1 MSKFVVGVTGTKKNQ
16 KEERGR
22 GNEAY
27 IDDESILPSSS
38 QEETNDSAI
47 SKQMHRDT
55 SASYQVDQTS
65 GVTDVKVTI
74 VDDVEQET
82 SSADE
87 VDDTTQQSEAPP
99 RSDAQSSVRSE
110 TEKTESGQYQD
121 HEEVIRADHGVDENG
136 EQQAPNAEDNRD
148 PENNQKRS
156 ESTSLNQQ
164 FANHAVAVICLLLC
178 VSACLVNIASIFLTV
193 SCLWGLSPDV
203 SDGNVVYSK
212 GNNTITCDPYESQE
226 NIPYNLIDLLL
237 ALQPIVV
244 IVLWKYGGIAER
256 IEKYEEKGDYEEAKK
271 DQYYRR
277 RRTGYFVMITIALFF
292 LLHCVE
298 CATCSFS
305 SPTIFFGT
313 LVRGV
318 PKSVCPW
325 LSLLFHLV
333 FPGYCLYCWYATK
346 MACVL
351 RRRAYYIRKYI
362 QSGKSSTIFDENVGR
377 PDIIRRKLNDNIFHD
392 KWHSEVWE
400 NISFLMNI
408 MMFFSATLVLLY
420 THVYVSEVRLTLG
433 EWTTH
438 FMRLVSIATLSVVP
452 YIHVAFACV
461 RVTEAYSYIA
471 ESMGGAFQESYSHT
485 SIQES
490 HENSLDISQE
500 PAGLDGRT
508 CPSTQNRDGENTSL
522 ERLEYLIQWQFL
534 QSKVYK
540 KCKDG
545 LTSGI
550 LGSSYTTRS
559 GVHLASLGVII
570 AMTWEVL
577 DRLNDFDVER
587 AIALGN
593 TRQEAFIVTLFGVL
607 AFLLWISAASILL
620 CYRLTHKI
628 CDCTKCFAPHAVNRR
643 LIVYI
648 VLTILYFLGINS
660 ASFRLCCWYATNM
673 ACVLRRRAKKIK
685 EKSEQLFGSDNQ
697 TKDPRAILK
706 ELYKDLLYDTWGD
719 KVWKNISF
727 VMNIMMY
734 IAVILVLLYTHVY
747 ISEVELTLGQWFS
760 HFMRLLTIASLAL
773 TPYMHVAFACVRVT
787 EAFKKMSEKSIEA
800 ERKDYHTD
808 SKHNDHIAD
817 YESRDSDHVDMGDI
831 AVQCGIPSER
841 EKRADRIK
849 NRVQVTK
856 AMKARR
862 NDLTFEDS
870 HTNQSAKSEEVKI
883 AIEIKEIVQS
893 SERRAQWARLIKEI
907 AKAQDTVLYNG
918 ILSSLYTTRNGVH
931 WTMLGMV
938 GAVAWEVLDHLNAF
952 DESKVSDTSKE
963 RFMVALF
970 GALALA
976 AGMSGVLFVLFWQI
990 CGCCGCGN
998 VPFKKTCCTNL
1009 SYKTGETDKT
1019 KTKICLV
1026 AFATLILW
1034 STIYTCFYF
1043 AVSED
1048 NDCTM
1053 ELNPL
1058 VT

>member
-1 MSKFVVGVTGTKKNQ
+1 MADNRRSQSIKSL
-16 KEERGR
+16 GR
-22 GNEAY
+22 
-27 IDDESILPSSS
+27 
-38 QEETNDSAI
+38 
-47 SKQMHRDT
+47 
-55 SASYQVDQTS
+55 
-65 GVTDVKVTI
+65 
-74 VDDVEQET
+74 
-82 SSADE
+82 
-87 VDDTTQQSEAPP
+87 QSTPGLLNFNP
-99 RSDAQSSVRSE
+99 DNWNQSS
-110 TEKTESGQYQD
+110 
-121 HEEVIRADHGVDENG
+121 
-136 EQQAPNAEDNRD
+136 
-148 PENNQKRS
+148 NNQKTQDNPAFRDDEEAGSAGTTESQQEESPSSMEQGVNNGQTSDPKPLPCKNIIVIVLSLLFCFIGCINYIGSIGLEVLCMWDLNLGRS
-156 ESTSLNQQ
+156 MANSVAGMHTNQTWSRI
-164 FANHAVAVICLLLC
+164 N
-178 VSACLVNIASIFLTV
+178 
-193 SCLWGLSPDV
+193 D
-203 SDGNVVYSK
+203 
-212 GNNTITCDPYESQE
+212 TCDPAKSQE
-226 NIPYNLIDLLL
+226 DIPYDLIDLVLYI
-237 ALQPIVV
+237 QPAIVV
-244 IVLWKYGGIAER
+244 IFWKFKLAKHVDEYEGGYGTDKQ
-256 IEKYEEKGDYEEAKK
+256 EKN
-271 DQYYRR
+271 YRL
-277 RRTGYFVMITIALFF
+277 RRTCYFISLNWLFLF
-292 LLHCVE
+292 LFHCVE
-298 CATCSFS
+298 CTSCSFLN
-305 SPTIFFGT
+305 PNVVFGT
-313 LVRGV
+313 AIEIIN
-318 PKSVCPW
+318 KTACPW
-325 LSLLFHLV
+325 
-333 FPGYCLYCWYATK
+333 
-346 MACVL
+346 
-351 RRRAYYIRKYI
+351 
-362 QSGKSSTIFDENVGR
+362 
-377 PDIIRRKLNDNIFHD
+377 
-392 KWHSEVWE
+392 
-400 NISFLMNI
+400 ISIAFQM
-408 MMFFSATLVLLY
+408 TLVP
-420 THVYVSEVRLTLG
+420 VYS
-433 EWTTH
+433 
-438 FMRLVSIATLSVVP
+438 
-452 YIHVAFACV
+452 
-461 RVTEAYSYIA
+461 
-471 ESMGGAFQESYSHT
+471 
-485 SIQES
+485 
-490 HENSLDISQE
+490 
-500 PAGLDGRT
+500 
-508 CPSTQNRDGENTSL
+508 
-522 ERLEYLIQWQFL
+522 
-534 QSKVYK
+534 
-540 KCKDG
+540 
-545 LTSGI
+545 
-550 LGSSYTTRS
+550 
-559 GVHLASLGVII
+559 
-570 AMTWEVL
+570 
-577 DRLNDFDVER
+577 
-587 AIALGN
+587 
-593 TRQEAFIVTLFGVL
+593 
-607 AFLLWISAASILL
+607 
-620 CYRLTHKI
+620 
-628 CDCTKCFAPHAVNRR
+628 
-643 LIVYI
+643 
-648 VLTILYFLGINS
+648 
-660 ASFRLCCWYATNM
+660 LCCWYATNM

-685 EKSEQLFGSDNQ
+685 EKSEQLFGTDNQ

-706 ELYKDLLYDTWGD
+706 ELYTELLYDTWGE

-734 IAVILVLLYTHVY
+734 IAVILCLLYTHVY
-747 ISEVELTLGQWFS
+747 ISEVELTLGAWFS

-800 ERKDYHTD
+800 ERQDYHTD
-808 SKHNDHIAD
+808 SKYNDHIAD
-817 YESRDSDHVDMGDI
+817 YESRDSGHVDMGDI